1 MVFDET
7 YIHYAENGTDENR
20 IIFFADVERP
30 LKTRLM
36 EKFNHWF
43 GKNVM
48 TAASSPNE
56 TGDQTGGLNKAF
68 GYVYQIRLK
77 AKALKAK
84 NRKWFLMLGIFFL
97 IFIRPY
103 MPQIIEFFQKIL

>member
-1 MVFDET
+1 MMIVALLMSMVKF
-7 YIHYAENGTDENR
+7 IHGVTVKVWCLMKPIFTMRLERENR
-20 IIFFADVERP
+20 IIFFADVERA

-48 TAASSPNE
+48 TAANSPNE

-77 AKALKAK
+77 AKALK
-84 NRKWFLMLGIFFL
+84 RKTEDATIS
-97 IFIRPY
+97 
-103 MPQIIEFFQKIL
+103 